1 VIVASQFGWPA
12 VSDRPM
18 DWEQFN
24 RARQLL
30 AEERVGKR
38 LRQVE
43 AAEDDDFAAARAAL
57 SRR

>member
-1 VIVASQFGWPA
+1 VIVASQFGWSA
-12 VSDRPM
+12 VSDQPM
-18 DWEQFN
+18 TWDQFQ

-38 LRQVE
+38 LRQP
-43 AAEDDDFAAARAAL
+43 AYAEDEDFAAAQALL